1 MAYADLPDKIE
12 IGASGEPLRLK
23 RTVGFWGLSFVSL
36 GSIIGSGWLLGA
48 LVVAETAGGASL
60 ISWVIGI
67 VMMTVLALIHADLGA
82 AYPVAGG
89 TARYPY
95 YAFGAFI
102 GFVAGWVTFIQAI
115 AIAPIEVVASID
127 YTNAFTSKYW
137 ALDMLKADGTLS
149 AIGLVIAAGLM
160 GIFAGINLLGAKVMS
175 ESSTGIVLWKLAVP
189 VITIVVLLLISFHP
203 ENFVAGGGFLA
214 KGLGWHGVFAALPI
228 GVVFSLQ
235 GFEQATQMAGEAEN
249 PQKHVAKAIILA
261 MAIGGAVYLGL
272 EIAFIGALD
281 PKHIATGWSNPLGL
295 VGNDLI
301 QAKFGPYYSIFLASG
316 IGFMAVVIIIDA
328 VISPFGTGLIYVG
341 TTARI
346 SYALG
351 LPRAV
356 TLISDR
362 GVPWIAVLVATILGY
377 ALLLIPGAGW
387 QQLVAL
393 VTGATAIMYSFAPI
407 ALRALTKIDAD
418 RVHPYR
424 SPVPSVLLPF
434 GFACGCLLIYW
445 GGWDATWKIL
455 VCLVV
460 GFGIFGFAG
469 AMSSKAIDIGNA
481 QWRSAIWL
489 LAWLGGLG
497 MLSAL
502 GNYGDG
508 SESTPVLM
516 NPLHILPEDWDA
528 VIVGVFGLAVFYL
541 ATSMPQP
548 AQNAAKAIE
557 DDLGASEISGTS
569 AR

>member
-1 MAYADLPDKIE
+1 MTHIMSTEPPATADI
-12 IGASGEPLRLK
+12 GEPLKLK

-48 LVVAETAGGASL
+48 LTVAETAGGASL
-60 ISWVIGI
+60 ISWIIGL

-95 YAFGAFI
+95 YAFGAFT

-137 ALDMLKADGTLS
+137 ALNMLNGDGTLS
-149 AIGLVIAAGLM
+149 TVGLVIAALLM
-160 GIFAGINLLGAKVMS
+160 AIFCAINLLGAKVLS
-175 ESSTGIVLWKLAVP
+175 ESNTGIVLWKIAVP
-189 VITIVVLLLISFHP
+189 VLTIIVLLLISFNP
-203 ENFVAGGGFLA
+203 GNFVAGGGFIA
-214 KGLGWHGVFAALPI
+214 NGLGWHGVFAALPI

-261 MAIGGAVYLGL
+261 MAIGGAIYLML
-272 EIAFIGALD
+272 EVAFIGALN
-281 PKHIATGWSNPLGL
+281 PAHLATGWSNPLGL
-295 VGNDLI
+295 SGDDLV

-316 IGFMAVVIIIDA
+316 IGFMAVIIIIDA
-328 VISPFGTGLIYVG
+328 IISPFGTGLIYIG

-356 TLISDR
+356 TVISSR
-362 GVPWIAVLVATILGY
+362 GVPWIAILVATILGY
-377 ALLLIPGAGW
+377 LLLLVPGAGW

-407 ALRALTKIDAD
+407 SLRALEKIDPE
-418 RVHPYR
+418 RNHPYR
-424 SPVPSVLLPF
+424 SPFQTILLPF
-434 GFACGCLLIYW
+434 GFACGSLLIYW
-445 GGWDATWKIL
+445 GGWDATWKIMASL
-455 VCLVV
+455 VL

-469 AMSSKAIDIGNA
+469 AMGSKAIDIANA
-481 QWRSAIWL
+481 QWRSLIWIGI
-489 LAWLGGLG
+489 WLGGLAL
-497 MLSAL
+497 LSLL
-502 GNYGDG
+502 GNFGDG
-508 SESTPVLM
+508 SDSSPVLM
-516 NPLHILPEDWDA
+516 NPRHALPEDWDA
-528 VIVGVFGLAVFYL
+528 VIVIVFAVAVFYL
-541 ATSMPQP
+541 ASGMPQP
-548 AQNAAKAIE
+548 AEKAIKAVE
-557 DDLGASEISGTS
+557 ADLGASEISGIS
-569 AR
+569 VH